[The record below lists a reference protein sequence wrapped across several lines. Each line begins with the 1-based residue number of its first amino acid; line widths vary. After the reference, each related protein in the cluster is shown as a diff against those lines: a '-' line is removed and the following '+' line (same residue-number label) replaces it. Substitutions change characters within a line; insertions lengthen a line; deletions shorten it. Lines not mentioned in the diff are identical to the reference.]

1 MEAGYYLVM
10 PASNA
15 VSERSFS
22 TLRRVKTYLRSTM
35 CQDRLNYLIILHV
48 HKERTDALDLKDV
61 ANEFV
66 GLNIDVAYLVNF
78 NFLLLPILCILISCF
93 MSTLEGHHCL

>member
-1 MEAGYYLVM
+1 MRISQLEAGYYLVM

-15 VSERSFS
+15 MSERSFS

-35 CQDRLNYLIILHV
+35 CQDRLNYLMILHV
-48 HKERTDALDLKDV
+48 HKERTDALDLKEV

-66 GLNIDVAYLVNF
+66 GLNIDIAYSVNF
-78 NFLLLPILCILISCF
+78 NFSLLCPSCVY
-93 MSTLEGHHCL
+93 